1 VISPTRVK
9 SVIAAVLAV
18 VALTWFGEQES
29 VNAAVT
35 TRVFQV
41 GARVDVRCILLSNNL
56 DFATAYVSGQVDP
69 MDAVGSLY
77 VDCDAGRRASV
88 RLDQGLNPAP
98 GSTARNPLR
107 RVRNGT
113 RYLNYNLFEDAAHT
127 IVWDDQA
134 PGVKTARA
142 WPVTLL
148 VYGRVY
154 GGQTAYNGTYSDT
167 VNARI
172 FF

>member
-1 VISPTRVK
+1 M
-9 SVIAAVLAV
+9 IAAFVAV
-18 VALTWFGEQES
+18 IALTWFGEQNLAE
-29 VNAAVT
+29 AAIT

-56 DFATAYVSGQVDP
+56 DFAMAYASNQAAP
-69 MDAVGSLY
+69 LDAVGSVY
-77 VDCDAGRRASV
+77 VNCDAGRRASV
-88 RLDQGLNPAP
+88 RMDQGLYPAP
-98 GSTARNPLR
+98 GSTARSPLR
-107 RVRNGT
+107 RVKSGT
-113 RYLNYNLFEDAAHT
+113 RTHYLNYNLYEDAART
-127 IVWDDQA
+127 VVWDDLA

-148 VYGRVY
+148 VYGRVF
-154 GGQTAYNGTYSDT
+154 GGQAAYNGTYTDT